1 MLVPGLSEPGVQ
13 IKKVQVESRPSLCGW
28 GGGGC
33 CGPGHTPPMGPAV
46 GPKDSHTGR
55 MFAEENQAVSNL
67 LLGSQVGETDK
78 N

>member
-1 MLVPGLSEPGVQ
+1 
-13 IKKVQVESRPSLCGW
+13 
-28 GGGGC
+28 
-33 CGPGHTPPMGPAV
+33 MGPAV

-67 LLGSQVGETDK
+67 LLGSQVGETNK